1 MNELYALAPPN
12 STLIA
17 PGPDLPWQSKRYVE
31 IDYQLIS
38 HRLHTPG
45 DRALTEPELASA
57 VGRELQNEGNPAS
70 FVVITRSL
78 RVYDRLFGAAKW
90 GGVEALERGLSA
102 SPRFRSVID
111 EPDAH
116 VFEYLPTVR
125 RNG

>member
-1 MNELYALAPPN
+1 M
-12 STLIA
+12 A
-17 PGPDLPWQSKRYVE
+17 PGPDLPWQSERYVE
-31 IDYQLIS
+31 IDWQLLS
-38 HRLHTPG
+38 HRIKQPAHPYTDG
-45 DRALTEPELASA
+45 QLATR
-57 VGRELQNEGNPAS
+57 VGRVLQNEGDPAS

-78 RVYDRLFGAAKW
+78 RTYDHLFGAEKW
-90 GGVEALERGLSA
+90 GSVESLERGLAA